1 MNGKWGLLLALAG
14 GVAIG
19 SAIAMDQRDK
29 RRRSDRRLRKHGIQ
43 AWEGEGGS
51 VAAPAIR
58 TVIPA
63 G

>member
-1 MNGKWGLLLALAG
+1 MSGKWGLLLALAG

-19 SAIAMDQRDK
+19 SAIAMDQRGK
-29 RRRSDRRLRKHGIQ
+29 RRVSEKQQRKAGLQ

-51 VAAPAIR
+51 VSVPAR
-58 TVIPA
+58 QPETRA

>member
-1 MNGKWGLLLALAG
+1 MNGKWGVLLALAG

-19 SAIAMDQRDK
+19 SLMAMDHRGKRRASDK
-29 RRRSDRRLRKHGIQ
+29 RQRKHGLQ

-51 VAAPAIR
+51 VAVPSK
-58 TVIPA
+58 VLPA